1 MRALVFAAF
10 ALSLIGQPAFEV
22 ASVKLNKLDTRGF
35 IGAVP
40 GGKGFRGFK
49 GASVRL
55 IVLVIQAYNVADWQI
70 SGLPEWAQ
78 SDGFEIDAKTENP
91 TSYEQ
96 IRLMLQALLADRF
109 KLKVRRET
117 REEPVY
123 ALLQEK
129 DSPNLVP
136 HADDGTLPVIRAGS
150 KPGELI
156 FENMPIARLAML
168 VMGETHR
175 TVLDKTGLDGSYDFK
190 LEYASNLRKGPSEG
204 NSPDQLGES
213 VFAAVRKLGLKLEP
227 EKGPSEYL
235 VIEHVEKPSAN

>member
-1 MRALVFAAF
+1 MRVLAF
-10 ALSLIGQPAFEV
+10 VATALSLVGQPAFEV

-49 GASVRL
+49 GTGVRL

-78 SDGFEIDAKTENP
+78 SDGFDIDAKAENP

-96 IRLMLQALLADRF
+96 IRLMLQTLLADRF
-109 KLKVRRET
+109 KLKVRREI
-117 REEPVY
+117 REQPGY
-123 ALLQEK
+123 ALVLEK
-129 DSPNLVP
+129 HSPNLVP
-136 HADDGTLPVIRAGS
+136 HANDGSLPVIRAGS

-156 FENMPIARLAML
+156 FENMPIARLTML

-190 LEYASNLRKGPSEG
+190 LEYASNLRKGPSDG
-204 NSPDQLGES
+204 NSPNELGES

-227 EKGPSEYL
+227 VKGPSEYL
-235 VIEHVEKPSAN
+235 IVEHLEKPSGN

>member
-1 MRALVFAAF
+1 MRIVVFVAA
-10 ALSLIGQPAFEV
+10 ALSLAAQPAFEV

-40 GGKGFRGFK
+40 GRGGFTGFK

-55 IVLVIQAYNVADWQI
+55 IVLVMQAYNIADWQI

-78 SDGFEIDAKTENP
+78 LDGFEIDAKVENP
-91 TSYEQ
+91 TSYEE
-96 IRLMLQALLADRF
+96 IRLMLQTLLRDRF
-109 KLKVRRET
+109 QLKVRRET

-123 ALLQEK
+123 ALVREK

-136 HADDGTLPVIRAGS
+136 HADEGTLPVIRVGS
-150 KPGELI
+150 KPGERI

-168 VMGETHR
+168 VRGETHR

-190 LEYASNLRKGPSEG
+190 LEYASTLRKGPSDG
-204 NSPDQLGES
+204 NSGDELGES
-213 VFAAVRKLGLKLEP
+213 VFAAVRKLGLKLEA

>member
-1 MRALVFAAF
+1 MRAVAFAVF

-40 GGKGFRGFK
+40 GRGGFTGFK

-55 IVLVIQAYNVADWQI
+55 IVLVMQAYNVADWQI
-70 SGLPEWAQ
+70 SGLPEWGQ
-78 SDGFEIDAKTENP
+78 SDGFEIDAKAENP

-96 IRLMLQALLADRF
+96 VRLMLQTLLADRF

-123 ALLQEK
+123 ALVLEK

-136 HADDGTLPVIRAGS
+136 HADDGTLPVIRIGS

-168 VMGETHR
+168 VRGETHR
-175 TVLDKTGLDGSYDFK
+175 AVLDKTGLDGSYDFK
-190 LEYASNLRKGPSEG
+190 LEYASTLRKGPSDG

-227 EKGPSEYL
+227 ENGPSEYL